1 MYGVYKINFH
11 LADCKDIAPDILDIC
26 LLCLQGTEKNSINT
40 LYNPKLSKTSVLQE
54 VKATLYQEVDS
65 QFPLSPSPNSW
76 IIRAIIRAKVRKI
89 GFKRVVTTIIIQCKF
104 SFLFI
109 GQKPTT

>member
-1 MYGVYKINFH
+1 M
-11 LADCKDIAPDILDIC
+11 
-26 LLCLQGTEKNSINT
+26 
-40 LYNPKLSKTSVLQE
+40 
-54 VKATLYQEVDS
+54 YQEVDS

-109 GQKPTT
+109 GRKPTT